1 MASSLKLSELPVAL
15 SLEQTDILLVAD
27 IQNAVSKKIQFGTL
41 NSLLNMSDLAD
52 YQDYTDQNTTINDL
66 LNLIIGS
73 DTNINNSLSDLKGL
87 NDSVAARA
95 EEIRTSLTNLID
107 TVKDNLD
114 TEIINRN
121 QMDAVVV
128 DRVDIV
134 EDHMLQA
141 GLATGY
147 LYVETFQ
154 GG

>member
-1 MASSLKLSELPVAL
+1 MASSLKLSELPVAS
-15 SLEQTDILLVAD
+15 SLESNDILLVAD
-27 IQNAVSKKIQFGTL
+27 VQNSVSKKIQFGTL
-41 NSLLNMSDLAD
+41 NSLLTFASLAD

-73 DTNINNSLSDLKGL
+73 DTNINNSLSDLKDL
-87 NDSVAARA
+87 NDSVSARA

-107 TVKDNLD
+107 TVTDNLD
-114 TEIINRN
+114 TEIVNRN
-121 QMDAVVV
+121 QMDASVVN
-128 DRVDIV
+128 RVDLV
-134 EDHMLQA
+134 ENHMLQA

>member
-95 EEIRTSLTNLID
+95 EEIRNSLTNLIT
-107 TVKDNLD
+107 TVTDNLD
-114 TEIINRN
+114 TEIVNRN
-121 QMDAVVV
+121 QMDASVVN
-128 DRVDIV
+128 RVDLV
-134 EDHMLQA
+134 ENHMLQA

>member
-27 IQNAVSKKIQFGTL
+27 LQNAVSKKIQFGTL

-73 DTNINNSLSDLKGL
+73 DTNINNSLSDLKDL
-87 NDSVAARA
+87 SDSVSARA
-95 EEIRTSLTNLID
+95 EEIRTSLTNLIT
-107 TVKDNLD
+107 TVTDNLD

-121 QMDAVVV
+121 QMDASVVN
-128 DRVDIV
+128 RVDLV
-134 EDHMLQA
+134 ENHMLQA